1 MTKCEGRGYRADCPN
16 DATEGV
22 TLSGLALCEEC
33 LADVEEE
40 IWQEYIC
47 AGQFRV
53 EES

>member
-1 MTKCEGRGYRADCPN
+1 MTKCEGGAKADCPN

-40 IWQEYIC
+40 IWQEYIWS
-47 AGQFRV
+47 GRFRV
-53 EES
+53 EDS